1 MSTETSQQDFY
12 IKLEGIDGESKD
24 SKHAK
29 WVDVLQWGYG
39 VSQTSSMHSGG
50 GGGTGKASFNDLNF
64 THYIDRASPTLMKY
78 CASGKHI
85 PTVTVS
91 CCKSG
96 GGSQEYMKVTL
107 TDCIVTSVAPAGATN
122 TPRVMERVGLSY
134 AKIVVEVKEQNAD
147 GSMGAT
153 VEGQWDVKQNK
164 E

>member
-1 MSTETSQQDFY
+1 MSSDTSQQDFY

-29 WVDVLQWGYG
+29 WVDALSWSYAVN
-39 VSQTSSMHSGG
+39 QTSSMHSGG
-50 GGGTGKASFNDLNF
+50 GGGTGKASFNDLSF
-64 THYIDRASPTLMKY
+64 VHYIDRASPTLMKY

-85 PTVTVS
+85 PKVTLS

-96 GGSQEYMKVTL
+96 DGSQEYMKVTL
-107 TDCIVTSVAPAGATN
+107 TDCIVTGIAPSGDPN
-122 TPRVMERVGLSY
+122 DPRVMESVGLSY
-134 AKIVVEVKEQNAD
+134 AKILVEVKEQNAD